1 MTTGDSGKFAAAW
14 DDYAAR
20 STPPAGQWPG
30 DEWGDERLWSAWFR
44 RLFEAHGVA
53 SWRRAIEIGQGSGKY
68 TARVLVAAPQVE
80 LLAIDVSA
88 RFQKLCGERLAADVS
103 SGRLH
108 FALISE
114 KESRAVAKEAA
125 RRGWSG
131 TVDAV
136 FSIDTLVHLTAHQ
149 LAALL
154 LGATEALKPGG
165 LFIGTF
171 ADGTSA
177 AGLHKLVGDVERV
190 VAAGGDPAS
199 GCFHWSSP
207 QAITAL
213 AKFCGYAVVLC
224 DVDPEHHR
232 DGHFVLRFADA
243 AAAAAARKLRDGAS

>member
-1 MTTGDSGKFAAAW
+1 MTTGEGGKFAAAW

-20 STPPAGQWPG
+20 SRPPAGQWPG

-68 TARVLVAAPQVE
+68 TARVLAAAPQVE

-88 RFQKLCGERLAADVS
+88 RFQALCRERLAAEVAK
-103 SGRLH
+103 GRLH
-108 FALISE
+108 FALVDE
-114 KESRAVAKEAA
+114 KEARAVAKEAA

-154 LGATEALKPGG
+154 LGATEALKQGG

-171 ADGTSA
+171 ADATSA
-177 AGLHKLVGDVERV
+177 AGLRKLLGDVARV
-190 VAAGGDPAS
+190 VEAGGDPAS

-207 QAITAL
+207 QAIAAL
-213 AKFCGYAVVLC
+213 AKACGYEVVLC

-232 DGHFVLRFADA
+232 DGHFVLRFANEA
-243 AAAAAARKLRDGAS
+243 TAAAARALRDGKS